1 MPTFDIVSRADLTE
15 VENAVQGVLREIKQR
30 YDFKDSKARID
41 RDGDVLTLLA
51 DDDMRL
57 RQMHELLQ
65 TYLVRRKVDPA
76 ALEYKD
82 PQNAS
87 GGALRQT
94 AVVRQGIP
102 ADAAKRITKAIKD
115 SKLKVQPPSKA
126 RSSASAARSATTSSR
141 PSRWSRTSTSTA
153 RCNTSTCATSAG
165 APQTSPPL
173 GGFCVTLAPATWAVD
188 NRRQK
193 SFPVGEGSG
202 G

>member
-115 SKLKVQPPSKA
+115 SKLKVQ
-126 RSSASAARSATTSSR
+126 AAIQGEELRVSGKKRDDLQQAIALVKDLDLDR
-141 PSRWSRTSTSTA
+141 PVQYVNMR
-153 RCNTSTCATSAG
+153 
-165 APQTSPPL
+165 
-173 GGFCVTLAPATWAVD
+173 D
-188 NRRQK
+188 
-193 SFPVGEGSG
+193 
-202 G
+202 